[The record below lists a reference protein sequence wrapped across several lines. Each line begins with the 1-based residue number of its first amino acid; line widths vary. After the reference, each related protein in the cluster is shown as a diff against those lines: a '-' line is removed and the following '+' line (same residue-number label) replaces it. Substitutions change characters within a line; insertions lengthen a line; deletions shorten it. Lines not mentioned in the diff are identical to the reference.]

1 MSGKIGAPLPGH
13 FGRKERLTA
22 AENVLNWLDPGDY
35 SSTEV
40 DPFDINE
47 YAAESAY
54 NDHNLMYYCNSIVIL
69 PIDMF
74 IKGLGYVN
82 YYFYHW
88 IESSAWAFFV
98 MASV

>member
-1 MSGKIGAPLPGH
+1 MRH
-13 FGRKERLTA
+13 TA
-22 AENVLNWLDPGDY
+22 AKNRPGRWGLRDY
-35 SSTEV
+35 CSTEV
-40 DPFDINE
+40 VPSDINE

-82 YYFYHW
+82 YYLYHW
-88 IESSAWAFFV
+88 IESLPEP
-98 MASV
+98 MCE

>member
-13 FGRKERLTA
+13 FGHKERLTA
-22 AENVLNWLDPGDY
+22 AENVVNWLDRDD
-35 SSTEV
+35 EV
-40 DPFDINE
+40 DPFDINK

-54 NDHNLMYYCNSIVIL
+54 NDHNLMYYCNSIIIL
-69 PIDMF
+69 PIDMV

-88 IESSAWAFFV
+88 IESSA
-98 MASV
+98 